1 MCKLNIICQ
10 EKQEVILSTNITC
23 RRKHHTDRN
32 LYGGYCIACM
42 QREIN
47 AEIEA
52 TKENVP
58 TWIR

>member
-10 EKQEVILSTNITC
+10 EKEEIILSTNIMC
-23 RRKHHTDRN
+23 RRKQHKERF
-32 LYGGYCIACM
+32 LYGGYCNSCM
-42 QREIN
+42 QNEIN

-52 TKENVP
+52 TNENVS